1 MAEIEHFVDPQD
13 KSHRKF
19 SQVED
24 VEVLLYSAS
33 KQASGQQPE
42 KMKIG
47 QAVKNVR

>member
-33 KQASGQQPE
+33 KQASGQKPE